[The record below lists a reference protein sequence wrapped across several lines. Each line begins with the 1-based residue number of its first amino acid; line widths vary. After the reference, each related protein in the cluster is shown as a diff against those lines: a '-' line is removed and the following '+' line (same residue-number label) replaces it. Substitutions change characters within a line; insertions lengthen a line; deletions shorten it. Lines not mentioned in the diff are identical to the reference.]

1 MVGWFPG
8 FTPESFSLE
17 QGVVSEFSLE
27 KISLGLHRYYGRC
40 RKHLALING
49 VLMANGPR
57 QDFAGQAI
65 RHALIREDLRP
76 DDAALG
82 VRRVRE
88 ERVTLHGQARYAG
101 VHRQFAIWHGAVVAV
116 LRDE

>member
-1 MVGWFPG
+1 MPKPIRADDRRRLDAV
-8 FTPESFSLE
+8 
-17 QGVVSEFSLE
+17 
-27 KISLGLHRYYGRC
+27 
-40 RKHLALING
+40 LAPH
-49 VLMANGPR
+49 GPR

-82 VRRVRE
+82 VRRVGE

-101 VHRQFAIWHGAVVAV
+101 VHRQLAIWHGAVVAV

>member
-1 MVGWFPG
+1 MVVGWFPG
-8 FTPESFSLE
+8 FSPKSFPWGFIGFTAGAETNPRDDRRRLD
-17 QGVVSEFSLE
+17 
-27 KISLGLHRYYGRC
+27 
-40 RKHLALING
+40 A
-49 VLMANGPR
+49 VLMPHGPR

-82 VRRVRE
+82 VRRVGE

-101 VHRQFAIWHGAVVAV
+101 VHRQLAIWNGAVVV
-116 LRDE
+116 VVRDE

>member
-1 MVGWFPG
+1 MAGWFPG
-8 FTPESFSLE
+8 FPPESFSLE
-17 QGVVSEFSLE
+17 QGVVSEFSPE
-27 KISLGLHRYYGRC
+27 KFSLGLHRYYGRC

-49 VLMANGPR
+49 VLMTHGPR

-82 VRRVRE
+82 VRRVGE

-101 VHRQFAIWHGAVVAV
+101 VHRQLAIWHGAVVAV